1 MAAGGFTLAQ
11 MMQPAIFLLAGTM
24 GVVAGLRTFT
34 PLAATSWAART
45 GRLTLRIPRLAFVG
59 STVVLGISVILA
71 IAELITDKLPSTR
84 SRTSAFPLTARMI
97 SGAICGAL
105 FCLSAGVAVP
115 AGALIGALG
124 AIVGAFAGFEI
135 RRRIGIALKVPD
147 AALGFLED
155 AIAVGGAIL
164 IVTHF

>member
-1 MAAGGFTLAQ
+1 
-11 MMQPAIFLLAGTM
+11 MMQPAIFLLVGAM
-24 GVVAGLRTFT
+24 GAVSGLRTFT
-34 PLAATSWAART
+34 PLAATSWAAHT

-59 STVVLGISVILA
+59 STAVLGISVVLA
-71 IAELITDKLPSTR
+71 VAELITDKLPSTPN
-84 SRTSAFPLTARMI
+84 RTSAFPLTARMI

-105 FCLSAGVAVP
+105 FCLSANAPVP

-135 RRRIGIALKVPD
+135 RRRTGIALSAPD

-155 AIAVGGAIL
+155 VIAVGGAFL
-164 IVTHF
+164 VVTRF